1 MTREEAKSYLMAIS
15 HILDSMAIEY
25 LTEKDGEKMR
35 EAITSLEQEPCED
48 KRLYIKVFADLE
60 PDDIAEKIYQICDED
75 KFPKVIESL
84 KEYFDSEPC
93 EDCVSRE
100 AVKDILHKSNQKA
113 VITFE
118 DFEELVNKLPS
129 VNPHE
134 SKTGRWIAVE
144 NEEMKTVGYYCSK
157 CDLPMETEY
166 RTKLCPNCGANMES
180 EGKE

>member
-1 MTREEAKSYLMAIS
+1 MTREEAKEVFLNRGYIKVDGGTVYSPDKWIEACAVIS
-15 HILDSMAIEY
+15 DW
-25 LTEKDGEKMR
+25 
-35 EAITSLEQEPCED
+35 LEQNPCED

-100 AVKDILHKSNQKA
+100 AVKDILHKSKQKA

-166 RTKLCPNCGANMES
+166 RTKLCPNCGAKMEV
-180 EGKE
+180 EE

>member
-1 MTREEAKSYLMAIS
+1 
-15 HILDSMAIEY
+15 
-25 LTEKDGEKMR
+25 
-35 EAITSLEQEPCED
+35 
-48 KRLYIKVFADLE
+48 
-60 PDDIAEKIYQICDED
+60 
-75 KFPKVIESL
+75 
-84 KEYFDSEPC
+84 
-93 EDCVSRE
+93 VSRE
-100 AVKDILHKSNQKA
+100 AVKDILHKSKQKA

-166 RTKLCPNCGANMES
+166 RTKFCPNCGANMQES
-180 EGKE
+180 KEP